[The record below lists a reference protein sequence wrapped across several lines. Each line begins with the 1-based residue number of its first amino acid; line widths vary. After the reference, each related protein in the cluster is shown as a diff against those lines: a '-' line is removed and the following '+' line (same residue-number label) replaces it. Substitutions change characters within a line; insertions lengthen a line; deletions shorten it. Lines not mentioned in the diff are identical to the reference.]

1 MAKQNEPQPL
11 RDVSSTDEIRIDMKD
26 NELNRVLGG
35 GLVVGSMVLI
45 GGEPGIGKSTL
56 TLQTLLS
63 TDSGCSM

>member
-1 MAKQNEPQPL
+1 MLVVLKHLFLTRFGVAKQNVPQPL

-45 GGEPGIGKSTL
+45 GG
-56 TLQTLLS
+56 
-63 TDSGCSM
+63 